1 MRNIE
6 LILLKQL
13 IIKSRYRTPGPLEE
27 DINTMHRY
35 RDALV
40 VEQEGPF
47 ERTAYGAYVLF
58 PWNQEEAYENHPF
71 YKKY

>member
-1 MRNIE
+1 MRRLV
-6 LILLKQL
+6 LITKGNT
-13 IIKSRYRTPGPLEE
+13 KTAGPMEE

-40 VEQEGPF
+40 VEQDGPF

-58 PWNQEEAYENHPF
+58 PSNQEEEYEHHPF
-71 YKKY
+71 YKKH